1 MAEAPVD
8 PVPTAERV
16 QELTAALAGVE
27 ERLGAACAMA
37 GRRRD
42 EVVLVAV
49 TKTRPASDVVA
60 LRELGVLDVGENRD
74 QEAKAKA
81 AQVPGVRW
89 HVVGSLQTNKARS
102 VARYASAVHSVDRAE
117 LISALSAGALRAE
130 RDLDVLLQ
138 VSLDGDPARG
148 GALLVDVPA
157 LAEQAAAAPGLRLA
171 GVMAVAPL
179 GADPAAAFA
188 VLAQVSANLRGDHPK
203 AVAMSAGMSGDLEQA
218 VAAGA
223 THVRVG
229 TALLGHRPP
238 LAR

>member
-1 MAEAPVD
+1 MA

-16 QELTAALAGVE
+16 EELTAALAAVE
-27 ERLGAACAMA
+27 QRLDAACAVA

-42 EVVLVAV
+42 EVVLIAV

-89 HVVGSLQTNKARS
+89 HVVGGLQTNKARS
-102 VARYASAVHSVDRAE
+102 VARYASAVHSLDRAA
-117 LISALSAGALRAE
+117 LVTALSAGALRAE

-148 GALLVDVPA
+148 GALVVDVPA

-179 GADPAAAFA
+179 DADPAAAFA
-188 VLAQVSANLRGDHPK
+188 ALARIAADLRADHPQ

-218 VAAGA
+218 IAAGA

-229 TALLGHRPP
+229 AALLGHRPP